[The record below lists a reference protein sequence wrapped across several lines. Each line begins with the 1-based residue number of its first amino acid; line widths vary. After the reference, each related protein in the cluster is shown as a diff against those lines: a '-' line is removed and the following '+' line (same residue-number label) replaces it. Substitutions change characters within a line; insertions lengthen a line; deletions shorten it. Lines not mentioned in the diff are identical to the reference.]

1 MDATVGDTAMTFK
14 TDLKKTNELGFIPIS
29 SESEDMSMEI
39 SIDNFQAIFWNS
51 ERILKS
57 LGTEFSITSY
67 LYFSRQ
73 SCWIKKLQ

>member
-39 SIDNFQAIFWNS
+39 SIDNFQAIF
-51 ERILKS
+51 
-57 LGTEFSITSY
+57 
-67 LYFSRQ
+67 
-73 SCWIKKLQ
+73 